1 MRIAILALTAALA
14 GSAQQLGDVRRIC
27 ISDFNGGV
35 TATHIRD
42 MLVAAL
48 QKNTAFVITE
58 NPARAE
64 AVLKGSAEDLV
75 FTENFSAN
83 DSVTARVAP
92 GSALSKTVGG
102 KIPNISIGEQDS
114 QHTTERKHEAF
125 ATVRLV
131 NTDGDVIWSTTQEST
146 GAKFR
151 GASAD
156 VAEKVAKQLL
166 SDIEKAKRPPSQ

>member
-92 GSALSKTVGG
+92 GSAFYGAVETALGHGVLSGYTCGG
-102 KIPNISIGEQDS
+102 PGEPCG
-114 QHTTERKHEAF
+114 
-125 ATVRLV
+125 L
-131 NTDGDVIWSTTQEST
+131 
-146 GAKFR
+146 
-151 GASAD
+151 
-156 VAEKVAKQLL
+156 
-166 SDIEKAKRPPSQ
+166 